1 MAYGQD
7 MGKSAVSVRDQ
18 VAGLYDPNQAILNQQ
33 TQELAQLQ
41 GFLDQKLMTEEEFEK
56 RRAEIKAKYQN
67 EIQQRELEYYSQSAN
82 MMSSAFDTMAGVM
95 ANAAGK
101 QSGIYKVMFATSKA
115 FAIAESIIKIQ
126 QGIANAAALP
136 FPANLPA
143 MASVSAATA
152 NIVATIQSVQM
163 GFATGGYT
171 GDGGKYT
178 PAGIVHRGEY
188 VITKEATARLG
199 LDYLNYLNYGK
210 RGFSGSGGVAVP
222 RVPSMNSRY
231 GSQPNVSVNVINNG
245 KPMQA
250 EVNTTQ
256 SGNDLQITVELIDKI
271 ADQRIVKIK

>member
-1 MAYGQD
+1 MVQFWKIID
-7 MGKSAVSVRDQ
+7 K
-18 VAGLYDPNQAILNQQ
+18 
-33 TQELAQLQ
+33 
-41 GFLDQKLMTEEEFEK
+41 
-56 RRAEIKAKYQN
+56 
-67 EIQQRELEYYSQSAN
+67 LEYYSQSAN

-143 MASVSAATA
+143 MASVAAATA

-210 RGFSGSGGVAVP
+210 RGFSGGGGVAVP